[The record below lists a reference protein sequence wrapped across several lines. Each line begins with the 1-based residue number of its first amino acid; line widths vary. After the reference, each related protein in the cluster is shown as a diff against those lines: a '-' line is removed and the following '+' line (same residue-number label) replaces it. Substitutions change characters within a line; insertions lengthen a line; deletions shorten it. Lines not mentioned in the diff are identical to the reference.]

1 MYDNENGRNKI
12 QWLWIAAMWIVVASA
27 IISGIMKTGSLWA
40 LWGFVIPWWVT
51 EEALD

>member
-1 MYDNENGRNKI
+1 MYDNENGKNKI
-12 QWLWIAAMWIVVASA
+12 QWFWITAMWIAVSAA

-40 LWGFVIPWWVT
+40 LWAFIIPWGVT